1 MEHIKLFFEQNGQ
14 LLAISYSAIASFSLL
29 TKVQLVKFSRDLA
42 DISRSRETK
51 SECQEMEAGL
61 KSSYWKSAF
70 WPIELLR
77 VLFSRSK

>member
-1 MEHIKLFFEQNGQ
+1 MEHINLFLEQNGQ
-14 LLAISYSAIASFSLL
+14 LLAISYAAIASFSLL

-42 DISRSRETK
+42 EVSRSRETK

>member
-1 MEHIKLFFEQNGQ
+1 MEHINLFLEQNGQ
-14 LLAISYSAIASFSLL
+14 LLAISYAAIASFSLL

-42 DISRSRETK
+42 EVTRSRETR

>member
-1 MEHIKLFFEQNGQ
+1 MEHINLFLEQNRQ
-14 LLAISYSAIASFSLL
+14 LLAISYAAIASFSLL

-42 DISRSRETK
+42 EVTRSRETR

>member
-1 MEHIKLFFEQNGQ
+1 MEHINLFLEQNGQ
-14 LLAISYSAIASFSLL
+14 LLAISYAAIASFSLL

-42 DISRSRETK
+42 EVSRSRETK

-77 VLFSRSK
+77 VLLSRSK

>member
-1 MEHIKLFFEQNGQ
+1 MEHINFFLEQNGQ
-14 LLAISYSAIASFSLL
+14 LLAISHLAIASFSLL

-42 DISRSRETK
+42 EVSRSRETK

-77 VLFSRSK
+77 TLFSRSK